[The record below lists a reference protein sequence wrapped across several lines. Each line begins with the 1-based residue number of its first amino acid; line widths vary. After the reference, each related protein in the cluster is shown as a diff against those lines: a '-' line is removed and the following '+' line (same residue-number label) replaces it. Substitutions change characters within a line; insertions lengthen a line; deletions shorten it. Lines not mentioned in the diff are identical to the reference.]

1 MTMHLHTR
9 LDTLQRTAA
18 RLEKDTR
25 TGRTPKG
32 RIFDTAIAVTML
44 RILARLEVGASGP
57 VDARIQIPGVRRNA
71 PAGSRSP
78 ASSTPSQCTV
88 RSRPSSGTSPARS
101 TGTSRPDTPRT
112 PPDASRGQ
120 SARA

>member
-25 TGRTPKG
+25 TGRTPEG

-57 VDARIQIPGVRRNA
+57 VDARIQIPGREKERARRIA
-71 PAGSRSP
+71 FARIEHAVAEHGSISAVIRH
-78 ASSTPSQCTV
+78 V
-88 RSRPSSGTSPARS
+88 
-101 TGTSRPDTPRT
+101 TGTIDRYFR
-112 PPDASRGQ
+112 
-120 SARA
+120 ARHTAHAA